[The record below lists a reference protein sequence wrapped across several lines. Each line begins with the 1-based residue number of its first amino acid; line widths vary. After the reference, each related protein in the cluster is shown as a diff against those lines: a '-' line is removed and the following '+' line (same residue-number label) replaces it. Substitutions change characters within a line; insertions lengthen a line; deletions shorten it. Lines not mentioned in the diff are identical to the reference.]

1 MTFRLLRRYALGSW
15 KGWLFIFLITLSSGL
30 LGLLQPWPLKIL
42 VDHVLGDA
50 PMAVPL
56 ASLTENLPGGSSP
69 RNLLVW
75 VVLAG
80 IGVFALNSVAEVVL
94 TRAWIVTGQRLV
106 AGIGADLFSSVQRRH
121 LPFHTQN
128 SVGDSMNRITGDCWC
143 IYKAVEALLFTP
155 LFTLIMLGGVI
166 WVMAQLNFALMLVAL
181 AAAPL
186 MGGITFM
193 LGRPIRAAARARR
206 EIESKMQAHLQQ
218 TLTGIPVVQAFT
230 QEDRE
235 HERFEA
241 FAADALKAQRRST
254 VISNLCE
261 LSSGLAVTLGIAAII
276 WLGAHQVVA
285 GRLQVGDLLIFIAYA
300 NSLQVHLKAIS
311 GVYSSI
317 QEVRAS
323 AERVCEMLDAEA
335 EVHDAPGAIPL
346 ANVSGHVALENIAF
360 GYEPGRPVLHEV
372 SLEVLPGQ
380 AVAFVGATGAGKT
393 TLVSLFPR
401 FFDPWQ
407 GRVLLDGRDV
417 RELQLKSLRE
427 NVALVLQ
434 EPFLFPLTI
443 AENIA
448 YGRSEA
454 SLDDIEVAAR
464 AANAHDFILALP
476 ESYNTRLGERGA
488 TLSGGERQRLSIAR
502 AFLKNAPILILD
514 EPTSALDAGT
524 EQLLLQALTRL
535 MRGRTTL
542 IVAHRLS
549 TIRHADMIVVLD
561 QGRIA
566 EQGTHQELLAS
577 DGLYARLH
585 RLQTGRQR
593 TPVMA

>member
-1 MTFRLLRRYALGSW
+1 
-15 KGWLFIFLITLSSGL
+15 
-30 LGLLQPWPLKIL
+30 
-42 VDHVLGDA
+42 
-50 PMAVPL
+50 
-56 ASLTENLPGGSSP
+56 
-69 RNLLVW
+69 
-75 VVLAG
+75 
-80 IGVFALNSVAEVVL
+80 
-94 TRAWIVTGQRLV
+94 
-106 AGIGADLFSSVQRRH
+106 
-121 LPFHTQN
+121 
-128 SVGDSMNRITGDCWC
+128 
-143 IYKAVEALLFTP
+143 
-155 LFTLIMLGGVI
+155 
-166 WVMAQLNFALMLVAL
+166 
-181 AAAPL
+181 

-235 HERFEA
+235 QERFEA

-380 AVAFVGATGAGKT
+380 AVAFVGSTGAGKT

-476 ESYNTRLGERGA
+476 EGYNTRLGERGA

>member
-1 MTFRLLRRYALGSW
+1 
-15 KGWLFIFLITLSSGL
+15 
-30 LGLLQPWPLKIL
+30 
-42 VDHVLGDA
+42 
-50 PMAVPL
+50 
-56 ASLTENLPGGSSP
+56 
-69 RNLLVW
+69 
-75 VVLAG
+75 
-80 IGVFALNSVAEVVL
+80 
-94 TRAWIVTGQRLV
+94 
-106 AGIGADLFSSVQRRH
+106 
-121 LPFHTQN
+121 
-128 SVGDSMNRITGDCWC
+128 
-143 IYKAVEALLFTP
+143 
-155 LFTLIMLGGVI
+155 
-166 WVMAQLNFALMLVAL
+166 
-181 AAAPL
+181 
-186 MGGITFM
+186 
-193 LGRPIRAAARARR
+193 
-206 EIESKMQAHLQQ
+206 
-218 TLTGIPVVQAFT
+218 
-230 QEDRE
+230 
-235 HERFEA
+235 
-241 FAADALKAQRRST
+241 
-254 VISNLCE
+254 
-261 LSSGLAVTLGIAAII
+261 
-276 WLGAHQVVA
+276 
-285 GRLQVGDLLIFIAYA
+285 LQVGDLLIFIAYA
-300 NSLQVHLKAIS
+300 NCLQVHLKAIS

-448 YGRSEA
+448 YGRSDA
-454 SLDDIEVAAR
+454 SPDDIEVAAR

-476 ESYNTRLGERGA
+476 EGYNTRLGERGA